1 MSEAAVQRYRTVWI
15 SDIHLGTRGCQAARL
30 LDFLRQVE
38 SDTLFLVGDVVD
50 FWRLKR
56 RHYWPDDHNAVI
68 QKLLR
73 KARKGT
79 RVVLVPGNHD
89 DFLRDFLDMEF
100 GQILI
105 AADYVHET
113 ADGRRLLVIHGDQFD
128 GLVAHAPWLA
138 HLGTHANAAAQL
150 VNQWFNWGRRRLGYG
165 YWSLSGY
172 LKHRVKHRGNFLAKF
187 DAALAAEAERRGVDG
202 VVCGHVHSPDIR
214 QIGAITCYNDGDWVD
229 NCTALV
235 EDHQGQI
242 QLLRWPE
249 PAVRAKVLRMPP
261 RVAARFRAIRRG

>member
-1 MSEAAVQRYRTVWI
+1 MSETASHRYRTVWI
-15 SDIHLGTRGCQAARL
+15 SDFHLGTRGCQATRL
-30 LDFLRQVE
+30 LDFLREVE
-38 SDTLFLVGDVVD
+38 SETLYLVGDIVD

-56 RHYWPDDHNAVI
+56 RHFWPQEHNDVI

-79 RVVLVPGNHD
+79 RVILVPGNHD

-100 GQILI
+100 GKMLI
-105 AADYVHET
+105 TADHIHHT

-128 GLVAHAPWLA
+128 GVVAHAPWLA
-138 HLGTHANAAAQL
+138 HLGTHANAASQL
-150 VNQWFNWGRRRLGYG
+150 VNQWFNWGRRRLGYP

-187 DAALAAEAERRGVDG
+187 DAALAAEAQRRGVHG

-214 QIGAITCYNDGDWVD
+214 MIGNITYYNDGDWVD

-235 EDHQGQI
+235 EDERGHI
-242 QLLRWPE
+242 ELLHWPE
-249 PAVRAKVLRMPP
+249 PAPVLKAVPDAP
-261 RVAARFRAIRRG
+261 GVAARLRRLRRI